1 MSSGHVVPTGAS
13 GPPTAEPETPVS
25 DLASSTFYTEAPELP
40 VPGPGGARSAGPS
53 RDVAAHSGVISE
65 SGHEALRA
73 DIRRLSTMLGQT
85 LSHHGGPELL
95 ELVEQVRRLSRS
107 AITAGDSAA
116 NGDAEIT
123 RLLSGLDAGT
133 AVSLARAFSQYFQ
146 LANIAEQRHRARE
159 LAATH
164 PDGRGPLRL
173 LMERLAVA
181 ADDGGPH
188 RDEVQAVLA
197 RTELRPVFTAHPTE
211 SSRQSVLAILRRVA
225 NGLDRGAS
233 DESLAALVDMLWQTD
248 ELRPGKPTV
257 ADEARAIGWYMEQL
271 GRTAVPELLGEFERE
286 VRAAG
291 FTMPDGARPLAL
303 GCWVGGD
310 RDGNPNVTPAVT
322 REVLELYSDRAIR
335 IHEGL
340 VEELVGELSV
350 STRVIGVSEELR
362 GSLAR
367 DRRALPEIHDRFI
380 RLNAHEP
387 YRLKL
392 SYMQARLA
400 NTRTRI
406 KEHGEHRPGLD
417 YLGPQAYVEDL
428 AVIDRSLRAHLG
440 GRIADGTLARALR
453 TARALGLHLAELD
466 VREHSERHH
475 QAIGAVY
482 DALGEL
488 DKPYAELTRAERTEL
503 LARELDSGRPLVR
516 RHYGLPA
523 EAVDVLATFDMLHD
537 VQHEYGQEVA
547 RTYIV
552 SMCQGVDD
560 VLAVAVLARE
570 AFMVELHRDPRSSI
584 DLVPLFETVE
594 ELCQAGELLDSLLS
608 VPGYRQHV
616 RNRGDLQEVMLG
628 YSDSNKGAG
637 ITTSQW
643 EIQRAQRQLRDIG
656 AKHGVRLRLFHGRG
670 GSVGRGGGPSAEA
683 VASAPF
689 GSVDATMKVTEQGEV
704 ISDKYSLPALAHD
717 NLEIMLA
724 AVLEA
729 TLLHQSARWG
739 GATLDRWDEA
749 MDVVS
754 DAARQAYRGLVERP
768 GLPEFFAAATPVDE
782 LGRLNVGSRPSRRP
796 GRGAPTLDDLRAIP
810 WVFGWTQTRMVV
822 PGWYGL
828 GTGLRAARK
837 AGYGAVLDEMR
848 EWPFFTNLLGNVEM
862 TLTKTDLRI
871 AGFYV
876 AELVEPELHPIF
888 DEIVAEHERTLQEV
902 LHLTGSS
909 TLLARHPVLRN
920 TLAVRAAY
928 LEPLHHLQVELLG
941 QRRKSEEPDPD
952 LHRALLLTIN
962 GIAAGLRNTG

>member
-1 MSSGHVVPTGAS
+1 VSTPTD
-13 GPPTAEPETPVS
+13 S
-25 DLASSTFYTEAPELP
+25 DAGPELLAP
-40 VPGPGGARSAGPS
+40 DS
-53 RDVAAHSGVISE
+53 VAASTGVVSAQT
-65 SGHEALRA
+65 HEALRA

-95 ELVEQVRRLSRS
+95 ELVEQVRRLSR
-107 AITAGDSAA
+107 AAVQAGD
-116 NGDAEIT
+116 DAEIT
-123 RLLSGLDAGT
+123 ALLRGLDTGT
-133 AVSLARAFSQYFQ
+133 AVSLVRAFSQYFQ
-146 LANIAEQRHRARE
+146 LANVAEQRHRARE

-164 PDGRGPLRL
+164 PAGNGRLHR
-173 LMERLAVA
+173 LMERLAA
-181 ADDGGPH
+181 RADH
-188 RDEVQAVLA
+188 DEVQEVLS

-225 NGLDRGAS
+225 DSLDHAAP
-233 DESLAALVDMLWQTD
+233 DESLAALVDLLWQTD

-271 GRTAVPELLGEFERE
+271 GSHAVPDLLGEFERE

-291 FTMPDGARPLAL
+291 FEVPADARPLVL

-322 REVLELYSDRAIR
+322 REVLELYSDRAVR
-335 IHEGL
+335 IQEGL
-340 VEELVGELSV
+340 VEELISELSV

-362 GSLAR
+362 SSLAR
-367 DRRALPEIHDRFI
+367 DRRALPEVHDRFI
-380 RLNAHEP
+380 RLNGNEP

-392 SYMQARLA
+392 SYAQARLA

-406 KEHGEHRPGLD
+406 RDGAAHIPGRD
-417 YLGPQAYVEDL
+417 YLGPHGYLADL
-428 AVIDRSLRAHLG
+428 AVLDRSLRAHLG

-453 TARALGLHLAELD
+453 SARALGLHLAELD
-466 VREHSERHH
+466 VREHSKRHH
-475 QAIGAVY
+475 DALGAVY

-488 DKPYAELTRAERTEL
+488 DKPYAELTRPERTAL
-503 LARELDSGRPLVR
+503 LSAELDSGRPLIR
-516 RHYGLPA
+516 RHYGLPDGA
-523 EAVDVLATFDMLHD
+523 ADVLAIFDMLHD
-537 VQHEYGQEVA
+537 VQHDFGREVA
-547 RTYIV
+547 QTYIV

-560 VLAVAVLARE
+560 LLAVTVLARE
-570 AFMVELHRDPRSSI
+570 AFMVELKRDPRSSV

-594 ELCQAGELLDSLLS
+594 ELSQAGPLLDELLS
-608 VPGYRQHV
+608 VPGYRQQV

-643 EIQRAQRQLRDIG
+643 EIHRAQRQLRDIA

-683 VASAPF
+683 VASAPY
-689 GSVDATMKVTEQGEV
+689 GTVDATMKVTEQGEV

-717 NLEIMLA
+717 NLEIMLSA
-724 AVLEA
+724 MLEA
-729 TLLHQSARWG
+729 TLLHQSSRWDD
-739 GATLDRWDEA
+739 ATLDRWDEA
-749 MDVVS
+749 MSVVS
-754 DAARQAYRGLVERP
+754 DAARTAYLGLVERP

-782 LGRLNVGSRPSRRP
+782 LGELNFGSRPSRRP
-796 GRGAPTLDDLRAIP
+796 GAGTPTLDDLRAIP

-828 GTGLRAARK
+828 GSGLLAARE
-837 AGYGAVLDEMR
+837 AGYGEVLDEMR
-848 EWPFFTNLLGNVEM
+848 RWAFFTNLLGNVEM
-862 TLTKTDLRI
+862 TLAKTDLRI

-876 AELVEPELHPIF
+876 GELVDPGLHPIF
-888 DEIVAEHERTLQEV
+888 DDITAEHARTLREV
-902 LHLTGSS
+902 LRLTGSS

-920 TLAVRAAY
+920 TLAVRASY
-928 LEPLHHLQVELLG
+928 LEPLHHLQVELLA
-941 QRRKSEEPDPD
+941 QRRRTTDPNPD
-952 LHRALLLTIN
+952 LRRALSLTVN

>member
-1 MSSGHVVPTGAS
+1 VGS
-13 GPPTAEPETPVS
+13 
-25 DLASSTFYTEAPELP
+25 PELLAP
-40 VPGPGGARSAGPS
+40 DSLLAHAGVTSA
-53 RDVAAHSGVISE
+53 

-73 DIRRLSTMLGQT
+73 DIRKLSTMLGQT
-85 LSHHGGPELL
+85 LVHHGGPGLL
-95 ELVEQVRRLSRS
+95 ELVEQVRRLARS
-107 AITAGDSAA
+107 PGD
-116 NGDAEIT
+116 GEVT
-123 RLLSGLDAGT
+123 RVLSGLDAGT

-159 LAATH
+159 IASTH
-164 PDGRGPLRL
+164 PDGEGPLRR
-173 LMERLAVA
+173 LMERLAGS
-181 ADDGGPH
+181 AD
-188 RDEVQAVLA
+188 RAEVQEVLG
-197 RTELRPVFTAHPTE
+197 RIELRPVFTAHPTE

-225 NGLDRGAS
+225 VALDRGAP
-233 DESLAALVDMLWQTD
+233 DETLAALVEVLWQTD

-271 GRTAVPELLGEFERE
+271 GRTAVPDLLGELDRE
-286 VRAAG
+286 ARRAG
-291 FTMPDGARPLAL
+291 YTVPQSARPLVL

-340 VEELVGELSV
+340 VEELLSELPI

-362 GSLAR
+362 TSLANE
-367 DRRALPEIHDRFI
+367 RRALPEIHERFI

-392 SYMQARLA
+392 SYIQAKLA
-400 NTRTRI
+400 NTRARI
-406 KEHGEHRPGLD
+406 RSRAAHRPDTD
-417 YLGPQAYVEDL
+417 YLGPHTFVADL
-428 AVIDRSLRAHLG
+428 AVLDRSLRGHLG
-440 GRIADGTLARALR
+440 ARIADGTLARALR

-466 VREHSERHH
+466 IREHSQRHH
-475 QAIGAVY
+475 DALGAVY

-488 DKPYAELTRAERTEL
+488 PYPYASLTREERTAL
-503 LARELDSGRPLVR
+503 LAKELDGGRPLVR

-523 EAVDVLATFDMLHD
+523 GAREVLETFDLLHE
-537 VQHEYGQEVA
+537 VQHQFGREVA
-547 RTYIV
+547 QTYIV

-560 VLAVAVLARE
+560 LLAVAVLARE
-570 AFMVELHRDPRSSI
+570 AFMVELKHDPRSSI

-594 ELCQAGELLDSLLS
+594 ELSQAGPLLDALLS
-608 VPGYRQHV
+608 VPGYRQQV

-683 VASAPF
+683 VLSAPY

-704 ISDKYSLPALAHD
+704 ISDKYSLPELAHH

-724 AVLEA
+724 ATLEA
-729 TLLHQSARWG
+729 TLLHQSSRWDD
-739 GATLDRWDEA
+739 ATLDRWDEA

-754 DAARQAYRGLVERP
+754 GAARTAYEGLVGNP
-768 GLPEFFAAATPVDE
+768 GLPEFFNAATPVDE

-822 PGWYGL
+822 PGWFGL
-828 GTGLRAARK
+828 GSGLRAARE
-837 AGYGAVLDEMR
+837 AGFGPQLEEMR
-848 EWPFFTNLLGNVEM
+848 QWAFFTNLLGNVEM
-862 TLTKTDLRI
+862 TLAKTDLRI
-871 AGFYV
+871 ARFYV
-876 AELVEPELHPIF
+876 DALVDPALHPIF
-888 DEIVAEHERTLQEV
+888 EQIVAEHELTLREV
-902 LHLTGSS
+902 LRLTGST

-920 TLAVRAAY
+920 TLAVRAFY
-928 LEPLHHLQVELLG
+928 LEPLHHLQVELLA
-941 QRRKSEEPDPD
+941 QRRKSSEEPDAD

>member
-1 MSSGHVVPTGAS
+1 MRAIRRSPSPWAATLTSGDAVGT
-13 GPPTAEPETPVS
+13 
-25 DLASSTFYTEAPELP
+25 PELP
-40 VPGPGGARSAGPS
+40 APDSL
-53 RDVAAHSGVISE
+53 AAHAGVTSA
-65 SGHEALRA
+65 SGHEALRG

-85 LSHHGGPELL
+85 LVLHGGPELL

-107 AITAGDSAA
+107 PEDG
-116 NGDAEIT
+116 EVT
-123 RLLSGLDAGT
+123 RVLSGLDAGT

-164 PDGRGPLRL
+164 PDGRGPLRR
-173 LMERLAVA
+173 LMERLAESS
-181 ADDGGPH
+181 D
-188 RDEVQAVLA
+188 RDEVQDVLA
-197 RTELRPVFTAHPTE
+197 RAELRPVFTAHPTE

-225 NGLDRGAS
+225 VALDRGVP
-233 DESLAALVDMLWQTD
+233 DETLAALVELLWQTD

-271 GRTAVPELLGEFERE
+271 GRTAVPDLLGEFDRE
-286 VRAAG
+286 VRKAG
-291 FTMPDGARPLAL
+291 FTVPEDARPLVL

-340 VEELVGELSV
+340 VEELVSELSI
-350 STRVIGVSEELR
+350 STRVIGVSEELKA
-362 GSLAR
+362 SLAR
-367 DRRALPEIHDRFI
+367 DRRALPSVYERFI
-380 RLNAHEP
+380 RLNANEP

-392 SYMQARLA
+392 SYIQAKLA
-400 NTRTRI
+400 NTRSRI
-406 KEHGEHRPGLD
+406 RERGTHRPDLD
-417 YLGPQAYVEDL
+417 YLGPHTYIADL
-428 AVIDRSLRAHLG
+428 AVLDRSLRGHLG
-440 GRIADGTLARALR
+440 ARIADGTLARALR

-466 VREHSERHH
+466 VREHSQRHH
-475 QAIGAVY
+475 DALGAVY

-488 DKPYAELTRAERTEL
+488 DRPYAELTREERTAL
-503 LARELDSGRPLVR
+503 LAAELDGGRPLVR

-523 EAVDVLATFDMLHD
+523 EAREVLETFDLIHD
-537 VQHEYGQEVA
+537 VQHEFGREVA
-547 RTYIV
+547 QTYIV

-560 VLAVAVLARE
+560 LLAVAVLARE
-570 AFMVELHRDPRSSI
+570 AFMVELRRDARSSI

-594 ELCQAGELLDSLLS
+594 ELSQAGPLLDALLS
-608 VPGYRQHV
+608 VPGYRQQV

-643 EIQRAQRQLRDIG
+643 EIHRAQRQLRDIG

-683 VASAPF
+683 VASAPY

-704 ISDKYSLPALAHD
+704 VSDKYSLPELAHD

-724 AVLEA
+724 AMLEA
-729 TLLHQSARWG
+729 TLLHQSSRWDD
-739 GATLDRWDEA
+739 ATLDRWDEA

-754 DAARQAYRGLVERP
+754 GAARSAYQGLVGNP
-768 GLPEFFAAATPVDE
+768 GLPEFFNAATPVDE

-822 PGWYGL
+822 PGWFGL
-828 GTGLRAARK
+828 GSGLKAARE
-837 AGYGAVLDEMR
+837 AGFEARLDEMR
-848 EWPFFTNLLGNVEM
+848 EWAFFTNLLGNVEM
-862 TLTKTDLRI
+862 TLAKTDLRI
-871 AGFYV
+871 AQVYV
-876 AELVEPELHPIF
+876 DALVDPALHPIF
-888 DEIVAEHERTLQEV
+888 DAIVAEHALTLREV
-902 LHLTGSS
+902 LRLTGST

-920 TLAVRAAY
+920 TLAVRASY
-928 LEPLHHLQVELLG
+928 LEPLHHLQVELLA
-941 QRRKSEEPDPD
+941 QRRKSDEPDAD
-952 LHRALLLTIN
+952 LHRGLLLTIN

>member
-1 MSSGHVVPTGAS
+1 MS
-13 GPPTAEPETPVS
+13 TP
-25 DLASSTFYTEAPELP
+25 DLSL
-40 VPGPGGARSAGPS
+40 
-53 RDVAAHSGVISE
+53 AAHAGVTSE
-65 SGHEALRA
+65 SGQQALRA

-85 LSHHGGPELL
+85 LVLHGGQQLL
-95 ELVEQVRRLSRS
+95 DLVEQVRRLSRNPDDGEV
-107 AITAGDSAA
+107 TQ
-116 NGDAEIT
+116 
-123 RLLSGLDAGT
+123 LLSGLDAGT
-133 AVSLARAFSQYFQ
+133 AVALARAFSQYFQ
-146 LANIAEQRHRARE
+146 LANIAEQRHRAAE
-159 LAATH
+159 LVDTH
-164 PDGRGPLRL
+164 PDGRGPLRR
-173 LMERLAVA
+173 LMERLATSA
-181 ADDGGPH
+181 GSDNPS
-188 RDEVQAVLA
+188 RDEVQDVLSRA
-197 RTELRPVFTAHPTE
+197 ELRPVFTAHPTE

-225 NGLDRGAS
+225 DALDHGVP
-233 DESLAALVDMLWQTD
+233 DESLAALVDLLWQTD

-271 GRTAVPELLGEFERE
+271 GRTAVPDLLGEFDRE
-286 VRAAG
+286 VRKAG
-291 FTMPDGARPLAL
+291 FTLPDDARPLVL

-340 VEELVGELSV
+340 VEELISELSL

-367 DRRALPEIHDRFI
+367 DRRALPSVYDRFI
-380 RLNAHEP
+380 RLNANEP
-387 YRLKL
+387 YRMKL
-392 SYMQARLA
+392 SYIQTKLA

-406 KEHGEHRPGLD
+406 QTRGTHRPDLD
-417 YLGPQAYVEDL
+417 YLGPHTYLADL
-428 AVIDRSLRAHLG
+428 TVLDRSLRGHLG
-440 GRIADGTLARALR
+440 GRIADGTLARAIR

-466 VREHSERHH
+466 IREHSQRHH
-475 QAIGAVY
+475 DALGAVY

-488 DKPYAELTRAERTEL
+488 PVPYASLSREERTKL
-503 LARELDSGRPLVR
+503 LSTELDGGRPLVR

-523 EAVDVLATFDMLHD
+523 EAREVLETFDLLHE
-537 VQHEYGQEVA
+537 VQHEFGREVA
-547 RTYIV
+547 QTYIV

-560 VLAVAVLARE
+560 LLAVTVLARE

-594 ELCQAGELLDSLLS
+594 ELSQAGPLLDALLS
-608 VPGYRQHV
+608 VPGYRQQV

-643 EIQRAQRQLRDIG
+643 EIHRAQRQLRDIG
-656 AKHGVRLRLFHGRG
+656 AEHGVRLRLFHGRG

-683 VASAPF
+683 VASAPY

-704 ISDKYSLPALAHD
+704 VSDKYSLPALAHD

-724 AVLEA
+724 AMLEA
-729 TLLHQSARWG
+729 TLTHQSSRWDD
-739 GATLDRWDEA
+739 ATLDRWDEA

-754 DAARQAYRGLVERP
+754 DGARTAYRGLIGQP
-768 GLPEFFAAATPVDE
+768 GLPEFFSTATPVDE
-782 LGRLNVGSRPSRRP
+782 LGKLNVGSRPSKRP
-796 GRGAPTLDDLRAIP
+796 GKGAPTLDDLRAIP

-828 GTGLRAARK
+828 GSGLKAARE
-837 AGYGAVLDEMR
+837 AGFGPQLDEMR
-848 EWPFFTNLLGNVEM
+848 EWAFFTNLLGNVEM
-862 TLTKTDLRI
+862 TLAKTDLRI
-871 AGFYV
+871 AGIYV
-876 AELVEPELHPIF
+876 AELVDPSLHPIF
-888 DEIVAEHERTLQEV
+888 DDIVAEHALTLREV
-902 LHLTGSS
+902 LRLTGSS

-920 TLAVRAAY
+920 TLSVRASY
-928 LEPLHHLQVELLG
+928 LEPLHHLQVELLA
-941 QRRKSEEPDPD
+941 QRRKSEEPDAD

>member
-40 VPGPGGARSAGPS
+40 VPGPAGARSAGPS